1 MPNIES
7 ANVFMRRAFDLF
19 ANIRPV
25 KVPELNIDWM
35 FFREN
40 TEGEY
45 ALGSQGLNVTPE
57 LAVDFKVT
65 TTQGSRRIIRAAFEY
80 AKLHG
85 KTRVT
90 VVTKANVVKTTDGK
104 FLSIAREIAQDY
116 PDIVC
121 DDWYIDIMT
130 AKLIDPSRRSEFQV
144 MVMPNL
150 YGDILT
156 DERPRSRVEWELPAV
171 PMLVPNTPCLKQSTV
186 LHREWLRKDVPYML
200 IQAA

>member
-1 MPNIES
+1 MQAIPDDVLAELRQCHVVLKGPTTTPDQSTGMPNIES
-7 ANVFMRRAFDLF
+7 ANVSMRREFDLF

-25 KVPELNIDWM
+25 RVAELNIDWM

-45 ALGSQGLNVTPE
+45 ALGSLGLNVTPD

-85 KTRVT
+85 RKRVT
-90 VVTKANVVKTTDGK
+90 IVTKANVVKTTDGK
-104 FLSIAREIAQDY
+104 FLSIAKEIAKEY
-116 PDIVC
+116 PDITC

-130 AKLIDPSRRSEFQV
+130 AKLIDPSRRSGSK
-144 MVMPNL
+144 L
-150 YGDILT
+150 
-156 DERPRSRVEWELPAV
+156 
-171 PMLVPNTPCLKQSTV
+171 
-186 LHREWLRKDVPYML
+186 WL
-200 IQAA
+200 